1 MEKEFGIAEESPE
14 EQKYLNALAETY
26 RHATCW
32 ETRWQ
37 VLSTM
42 ADLISFKCIQHY
54 IPGLSE
60 YRFKIAR
67 HPALQYG
74 RGAEVSVMKSPR
86 LHIELS
92 QLDHFLD
99 YVTSPR
105 VTQDLPFGQCHLRLS
120 SGQVLETPN
129 VIHTTMPSRLVR
141 QYQFKPLG
149 AASYVSCP
157 PALRQ

>member
-1 MEKEFGIAEESPE
+1 MMYQKGGDGGHLWEALRDSGAMEKEFGIAEESPE

-26 RHATCW
+26 WHATCW

-67 HPALQYG
+67 QNSVAVWAWC
-74 RGAEVSVMKSPR
+74 RGFSDEEP
-86 LHIELS
+86 
-92 QLDHFLD
+92 
-99 YVTSPR
+99 
-105 VTQDLPFGQCHLRLS
+105 
-120 SGQVLETPN
+120 QVA
-129 VIHTTMPSRLVR
+129 H
-141 QYQFKPLG
+141 
-149 AASYVSCP
+149 
-157 PALRQ
+157 